1 MKNKSYSPYATNK
14 GGKIEAP
21 RKPDRESAKA
31 KRIDGASDLRAK
43 RG

>member
-1 MKNKSYSPYATNK
+1 MKETKYSPYATNK

-21 RKPDRESAKA
+21 KKQTANEPKSTKSV
-31 KRIDGASDLRAK
+31 GNDLRGK

>member
-1 MKNKSYSPYATNK
+1 MKNKYSPYATNK

-21 RKPDRESAKA
+21 KKPSANDPKVTKTTA
-31 KRIDGASDLRAK
+31 NDLRVK